1 MPFVGIIAKE
11 SESNFI
17 KNEVLKNSS
26 LKFEFVNINRK
37 SVQNVKNIRFETI
50 IINNEISDFLNV
62 SKYLEELIINAK
74 YIIVNSDIIKNINI
88 LKQYNSNIITYGLNQ
103 KAMITIS
110 SIKNENILIFIQN
123 KLKNINNDEIE
134 EQEVNVKI
142 NKNSLKKVSNSMAI
156 FTILLIYGDFL
167 KKIYKKLTFYVDKT
181 QKIVYNKNYEI

>member
-123 KLKNINNDEIE
+123 KLKNINNDEI
-134 EQEVNVKI
+134 
-142 NKNSLKKVSNSMAI
+142 
-156 FTILLIYGDFL
+156 
-167 KKIYKKLTFYVDKT
+167 
-181 QKIVYNKNYEI
+181 

>member
-110 SIKNENILIFIQN
+110 SIKNENILKFIFVR
-123 KLKNINNDEIE
+123 KD
-134 EQEVNVKI
+134 
-142 NKNSLKKVSNSMAI
+142 
-156 FTILLIYGDFL
+156 
-167 KKIYKKLTFYVDKT
+167 
-181 QKIVYNKNYEI
+181 

>member
-1 MPFVGIIAKE
+1 MNYKIVDKD
-11 SESNFI
+11 I
-17 KNEVLKNSS
+17 KS
-26 LKFEFVNINRK
+26 
-37 SVQNVKNIRFETI
+37 
-50 IINNEISDFLNV
+50 
-62 SKYLEELIINAK
+62 
-74 YIIVNSDIIKNINI
+74 KNINI

-167 KKIYKKLTFYVDKT
+167 KKI
-181 QKIVYNKNYEI
+181 

>member
-167 KKIYKKLTFYVDKT
+167 KKI
-181 QKIVYNKNYEI
+181 

>member
-11 SESNFI
+11 SEGNFI

-156 FTILLIYGDFL
+156 FTILLIYGNFL
-167 KKIYKKLTFYVDKT
+167 KKI
-181 QKIVYNKNYEI
+181 

>member
-142 NKNSLKKVSNSMAI
+142 NKKSLKKVSNSMAI

-167 KKIYKKLTFYVDKT
+167 KKI
-181 QKIVYNKNYEI
+181 

>member
-62 SKYLEELIINAK
+62 SKYLEELIINEK

-167 KKIYKKLTFYVDKT
+167 KKI
-181 QKIVYNKNYEI
+181 

>member
-1 MPFVGIIAKE
+1 MSFVGIIAKE

-167 KKIYKKLTFYVDKT
+167 KKI
-181 QKIVYNKNYEI
+181 

>member
-142 NKNSLKKVSNSMAI
+142 NKNK
-156 FTILLIYGDFL
+156 
-167 KKIYKKLTFYVDKT
+167 
-181 QKIVYNKNYEI
+181 

>member
-1 MPFVGIIAKE
+1 MPSVGIIAKE
-11 SESNFI
+11 SESNLI

-167 KKIYKKLTFYVDKT
+167 KKI
-181 QKIVYNKNYEI
+181 

>member
-26 LKFEFVNINRK
+26 LKFEFVNINIK

-167 KKIYKKLTFYVDKT
+167 KKI
-181 QKIVYNKNYEI
+181 

>member
-1 MPFVGIIAKE
+1 MPFIGIIAKE

-26 LKFEFVNINRK
+26 LKFEFVNINK
-37 SVQNVKNIRFETI
+37 ASVQNVKNIRFETI
-50 IINNEISDFLNV
+50 VINNEISDFLNV

-74 YIIVNSDIIKNINI
+74 YIIVNSDIIKNIDI

-110 SIKNENILIFIQN
+110 SIENENILIFIQN
-123 KLKNINNDEIE
+123 KLKNINDNEIE
-134 EQEVNVKI
+134 EQEVNIKI

-156 FTILLIYGDFL
+156 FTILLIYGNFL
-167 KKIYKKLTFYVDKT
+167 KKI
-181 QKIVYNKNYEI
+181 

>member
-110 SIKNENILIFIQN
+110 SIKNENIR
-123 KLKNINNDEIE
+123 
-134 EQEVNVKI
+134 
-142 NKNSLKKVSNSMAI
+142 S
-156 FTILLIYGDFL
+156 
-167 KKIYKKLTFYVDKT
+167 
-181 QKIVYNKNYEI
+181 

>member
-1 MPFVGIIAKE
+1 MPFIGIIAKE

-26 LKFEFVNINRK
+26 LKFEFVNINRT

-50 IINNEISDFLNV
+50 VINNEISDFLNV

-74 YIIVNSDIIKNINI
+74 YIIVNSDIIKNIDI
-88 LKQYNSNIITYGLNQ
+88 LKQHNSNIITYGLNQ
-103 KAMITIS
+103 KAVITIS
-110 SIKNENILIFIQN
+110 SIRNENILIFIQN

-167 KKIYKKLTFYVDKT
+167 KKI
-181 QKIVYNKNYEI
+181 

>member
-103 KAMITIS
+103 KAMRTIS

-167 KKIYKKLTFYVDKT
+167 KKI
-181 QKIVYNKNYEI
+181 

>member
-123 KLKNINNDEIE
+123 KLKSINNDEIE

-167 KKIYKKLTFYVDKT
+167 KKI
-181 QKIVYNKNYEI
+181 

>member
-123 KLKNINNDEIE
+123 KLKYINNDEIE

-167 KKIYKKLTFYVDKT
+167 KKI
-181 QKIVYNKNYEI
+181 

>member
-88 LKQYNSNIITYGLNQ
+88 LNQYNSNIITYGLNQ

-167 KKIYKKLTFYVDKT
+167 KKI
-181 QKIVYNKNYEI
+181 

>member
-88 LKQYNSNIITYGLNQ
+88 IKQYNSNIITYGLNQ

-142 NKNSLKKVSNSMAI
+142 NKKSLKKVSNSMAI

-167 KKIYKKLTFYVDKT
+167 KKI
-181 QKIVYNKNYEI
+181 

>member
-11 SESNFI
+11 SETNFI

-167 KKIYKKLTFYVDKT
+167 KKI
-181 QKIVYNKNYEI
+181 

>member
-11 SESNFI
+11 SEGNFI

-167 KKIYKKLTFYVDKT
+167 KKI
-181 QKIVYNKNYEI
+181 

>member
-37 SVQNVKNIRFETI
+37 SVQNVKNIRIETI

-167 KKIYKKLTFYVDKT
+167 KKI
-181 QKIVYNKNYEI
+181 